1 MSLSG
6 ILLLSRLQDFKPLS
20 EDESVVVILTCLA
33 SFTDD
38 NDPWTCPR
46 AQELAHSLSEDYAA
60 SRDLSAILT
69 VILQER
75 IKPLFVKTK
84 NSAITQ
90 QARKAIDP
98 LPSAAAAHSD
108 LDGENKP
115 WKYRNTYVVTV
126 FQWVLSHLD
135 VRAIIHPFASVL

>member
-6 ILLLSRLQDFKPLS
+6 ILLLSRLEDSKPLS
-20 EDESVVVILTCLA
+20 EDESVEVILTCLA

-38 NDPWTCPR
+38 NDPWTCPK
-46 AQELAHSLSEDYAA
+46 AKELAYSLSENYAA
-60 SRDLSAILT
+60 SGNLSAILT
-69 VILQER
+69 VILQKR

-84 NSAITQ
+84 NYAITQ

-98 LPSAAAAHSD
+98 LPSAAATHGD

-115 WKYRNTYVVTV
+115 WKYRNPYVATV

-135 VRAIIHPFASVL
+135 VRAIIHPFVSML

>member
-1 MSLSG
+1 MSLLG
-6 ILLLSRLQDFKPLS
+6 ILLLSRLQNFKPLS
-20 EDESVVVILTCLA
+20 EDESVVNILTCLA

-46 AQELAHSLSEDYAA
+46 ARELAYSLSEDYAA
-60 SRDLSAILT
+60 SGNISTIVAGL
-69 VILQER
+69 LQDR
-75 IKPLFVKTK
+75 IKPLFVKSK

-98 LPSAAAAHSD
+98 QSSAAAAHSD

-115 WKYRNTYVVTV
+115 WKYRDTYVVTV

-135 VRAIIHPFASVL
+135 VRAIIHPFASIL